1 MNLGLLSLLLLALAI
16 VVGFLWNGN
25 VGLLCVGLAMVLT
38 LFYGESISAEDVIS
52 GFNTSLFIQMVGVSY
67 LFSIIQSN
75 GTLELAAKKIVSL
88 VPARAIPVV
97 MFFIGMALSASG
109 PGSIPCLAIIPVIA
123 IPLSVS
129 AGINP
134 IMTSIIGDMGAMAG
148 RMSPLTPEAAVVRTL
163 MEAQGLDGNTKPI
176 MLLFKR
182 IPISSSFFFFRDT
195 YRIRPI
201 RKLYSINCFS

>member
-134 IMTSIIGDMGAMAG
+134 IMTSINLAPVFF
-148 RMSPLTPEAAVVRTL
+148 MS
-163 MEAQGLDGNTKPI
+163 QKPYKHWI
-176 MLLFKR
+176 
-182 IPISSSFFFFRDT
+182 
-195 YRIRPI
+195 
-201 RKLYSINCFS
+201 

>member
-75 GTLELAAKKIVSL
+75 GTGTGSQEDSQ
-88 VPARAIPVV
+88 PSAR
-97 MFFIGMALSASG
+97 SG
-109 PGSIPCLAIIPVIA
+109 HPSGHVFHRHGP
-123 IPLSVS
+123 
-129 AGINP
+129 
-134 IMTSIIGDMGAMAG
+134 
-148 RMSPLTPEAAVVRTL
+148 
-163 MEAQGLDGNTKPI
+163 
-176 MLLFKR
+176 
-182 IPISSSFFFFRDT
+182 
-195 YRIRPI
+195 
-201 RKLYSINCFS
+201 

>member
-88 VPARAIPVV
+88 VPWPLVPPVR
-97 MFFIGMALSASG
+97 G
-109 PGSIPCLAIIPVIA
+109 PFPVW
-123 IPLSVS
+123 
-129 AGINP
+129 
-134 IMTSIIGDMGAMAG
+134 
-148 RMSPLTPEAAVVRTL
+148 R
-163 MEAQGLDGNTKPI
+163 
-176 MLLFKR
+176 
-182 IPISSSFFFFRDT
+182 SSR
-195 YRIRPI
+195 
-201 RKLYSINCFS
+201 